1 MERVA
6 YSVDPFRFSIVLLKK
21 TDLFGENDESVD
33 PFRFSIVL
41 LKKTDLF
48 GENALWIH

>member
-21 TDLFGENDESVD
+21 TDLFGEN
-33 PFRFSIVL
+33 
-41 LKKTDLF
+41 
-48 GENALWIH
+48 ALWSYKIYMPIRNLKHFL